1 MRSLPRPGGME
12 ARRRVFRKGPPLGG
26 DILDIERTIQLAIA
40 PAFPLSGIMAVPNI
54 LATRLSR
61 PSC

>member
-1 MRSLPRPGGME
+1 MG